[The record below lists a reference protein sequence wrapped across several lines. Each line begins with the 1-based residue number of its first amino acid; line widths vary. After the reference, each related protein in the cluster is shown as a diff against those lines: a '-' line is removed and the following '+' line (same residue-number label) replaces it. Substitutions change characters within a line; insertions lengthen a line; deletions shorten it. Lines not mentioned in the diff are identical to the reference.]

1 MRMKQF
7 TRRAALGLGIAACT
21 SGIALH
27 GANATGVV
35 TVGAQTPGPTQFIEY
50 VDASFSGAPLASVAF
65 SIQPKAGSFTR
76 PITAAV
82 TAGFLAS
89 HGALNGNNVTIP
101 VFGLYAGSTNLVTL
115 IFFFTDGSSTQTV
128 VPISTPGYTDPCGD
142 LNAPKFTQN
151 RASTNDLSFD
161 YFLLKDYC
169 STNSPQIFDTDGNL
183 RWTGTGMNNT
193 LPAVFYNN
201 GIYISDGKTGV
212 ERLELYG
219 GMTKIGD
226 YAASQGVSS
235 TGPHNFDIG
244 RNGIVLDVSTTAEAE
259 STALEIDG
267 TSGQVLNRWDMDK
280 IIAAAMT
287 AGGDD
292 PTQFV
297 APTPADWF
305 HMNATTYNPADN
317 TLIVSS
323 RENFVIAV
331 DYDTPADG
339 VKKIHWI
346 LGDTTK
352 KWFQFASLRKFA
364 LSTPTGTLPPIGQH
378 APSIDSKG
386 NLLLF
391 NDGLGSDYQVPAG
404 ISRTY
409 SEVDSYAI
417 NTAAMT
423 ATGVFTYDR
432 SPSLYA
438 SFCSSA
444 YEGGPGNFLVDY
456 ATANN
461 DTLVDIQGLGAM
473 NKVVFDLQY
482 PEPVAGSCS
491 GGWNAVPFL
500 SQPILYY

>member
-1 MRMKQF
+1 MRPRHP
-7 TRRAALGLGIAACT
+7 TRLALPGLGTIACVF
-21 SGIALH
+21 ALLSQQAAAA
-27 GANATGVV
+27 GTVV
-35 TVGAQTPGPTQFIEY
+35 IDGQAQGSTQFIAN
-50 VDASFSGAPLASVAF
+50 VSATIGGAPLAGVSF

-76 PITAAV
+76 PITAAA
-82 TAGFLAS
+82 TAAFLAA
-89 HGALNGNNVTIP
+89 HGGLNGNNVVIP

-115 IFFFTDGSSTQTV
+115 TFSFTDGSITQSV
-128 VPISTPGYTDPCGD
+128 VPISTPAFTDSFGAIGG
-142 LNAPKFTQN
+142 LKLTQN
-151 RASTNDLSFD
+151 RTSTDDLNFD
-161 YFLLKDYC
+161 YFLLKDYY
-169 STNSPQIFDTDGNL
+169 STNSPQIYDTDGNL
-183 RWTGTGMNNT
+183 RWIGPGMKNT

-219 GMTKIGD
+219 GMTRIGD
-226 YAASQGVSS
+226 YAASQGVTD

-244 RNGIVLDVSTTAEAE
+244 RNGIVLDVNTTTEAE

-267 TSGQVLNRWDMDK
+267 TSGRVLNRWDMDK

-292 PTQFV
+292 PTRFV

-346 LGDTTK
+346 LGDATK
-352 KWFQFASLRKFA
+352 KWYQFASLRKFA
-364 LSTPTGTLPPIGQH
+364 LSASANTLVPIGQH
-378 APSIDSKG
+378 AVSIDSHG

-391 NDGLGSDYQVPAG
+391 NDGLGSDFQVPAG
-404 ISRTY
+404 ISRSF

-417 NTAAMT
+417 DTTAMT
-423 ATGVFTYDR
+423 ATGVFSYNR
-432 SPSLYA
+432 SPSLYS

-444 YEGGPGNFLVDY
+444 YEAAPDNYLVDY
-456 ATANN
+456 ATADN
-461 DTLVDIQGLGAM
+461 DSLVDIQGIGAM
-473 NKVVFDLQY
+473 NKVVFDAQY
-482 PEPVAGSCS
+482 PEPSTCS

-500 SQPILYY
+500 SQPILYD

>member
-1 MRMKQF
+1 MRMKHV
-7 TRRAALGLGIAACT
+7 TRRATLGLGIAACA
-21 SGIALH
+21 SGLALH
-27 GANATGVV
+27 QADATGLV
-35 TVGAQTPGPTQFIEY
+35 TIGAQTPGPTQFIEY
-50 VDASFSGAPLASVAF
+50 VNARFSGAPLASVAF

-76 PITAAV
+76 PITAAA

-89 HGALNGNNVTIP
+89 HGALNGNTVVIP

-115 IFFFTDGSSTQTV
+115 SFFFTDGSSTQSV
-128 VPISTPGYTDPCGD
+128 VPIRTPGYTDPCGD
-142 LNAPKFTQN
+142 LDAPTFTQN
-151 RASTNDLSFD
+151 RASTDDLNFD

-169 STNSPQIFDTDGNL
+169 STNSPQIYDTDGNL
-183 RWTGTGMNNT
+183 RWIGTGMNNT

-212 ERLELYG
+212 KRLELYG
-219 GMTKIGD
+219 GETKIGD
-226 YAASQGVSS
+226 YAASQGVSD

-244 RNGIVLDVSTTAEAE
+244 RNGIVLDVSTTTEAE

-267 TSGQVLNRWDMDK
+267 SSGQVLNRWDMDK
-280 IIAAAMT
+280 IIGAAMT

-352 KWFQFASLRKFA
+352 KWYQFASLRRFA
-364 LSTPTGTLPPIGQH
+364 LQASAGTLPPIGQH
-378 APSIDSKG
+378 ATSIDSHG

-391 NDGLGSDYQVPAG
+391 NDGLGSDFQVPAG

-417 NTAAMT
+417 NTTAMT
-423 ATGVFTYDR
+423 ATGVFRYDR
-432 SPSLYA
+432 SPSLYS

-444 YEGGPGNFLVDY
+444 YEAAPGNFLVDY

-461 DTLVDIQGLGAM
+461 DTLVDIQGIGNL

-482 PEPVAGSCS
+482 PEPSTCS

-500 SQPILYY
+500 SQPVLYY

>member
-1 MRMKQF
+1 MRMKHL
-7 TRRAALGLGIAACT
+7 TLRGVLCLGAVACA
-21 SGIALH
+21 SGLLSQEAD
-27 GANATGVV
+27 ATGTV
-35 TVGAQTPGPTQFIEY
+35 TIGAQTQGPTQFIEY
-50 VDASFSGAPLASVAF
+50 VNATFGGAPLASVEF

-76 PITAAV
+76 PITAAA
-82 TAGFLAS
+82 TAGFLAA
-89 HGALNGNNVTIP
+89 HGALNGSTVVVP

-115 IFFFTDGSSTQTV
+115 TFFFTDGSSTQSV

-142 LNAPKFTQN
+142 LDAPKFTQN
-151 RASTNDLSFD
+151 RASTDDLNFD

-169 STNSPQIFDTDGNL
+169 STNSPQIYDTDGNL
-183 RWTGTGMNNT
+183 RWIGTGMNNT
-193 LPAVFYNN
+193 LPAVFYKN
-201 GIYISDGKTGV
+201 GIYISDGATGV

-219 GMTKIGD
+219 GKTKIGD

-244 RNGIVLDVSTTAEAE
+244 RNGILLDVNTTAYAE

-267 TSGQVLNRWDMDK
+267 SSGQVLNRWDMDK
-280 IIAAAMT
+280 IIANAMT

-352 KWFQFASLRKFA
+352 KWYQFPSLRKFA
-364 LSTPTGTLPPIGQH
+364 LTTPASTLVPIGQH
-378 APSIDSKG
+378 AVSIDSKG

-391 NDGLGSDYQVPAG
+391 NDGLGSDFQVPAG
-404 ISRTY
+404 LSRTY

-417 NTAAMT
+417 NTTAMT

-444 YEGGPGNFLVDY
+444 YEAAPGNFLVDY

-461 DTLVDIQGLGAM
+461 DTLVDIQGIGNL

-482 PEPVAGSCS
+482 PEPSTCS

>member
-1 MRMKQF
+1 MRMKHL
-7 TRRAALGLGIAACT
+7 TLRGALCLAAVACAPGLLSQEAR
-21 SGIALH
+21 
-27 GANATGVV
+27 ATGTV
-35 TVGAQTPGPTQFIEY
+35 TIGAKTPGPTQFIEY
-50 VDASFSGAPLASVAF
+50 VNATIGGAPLASVQF

-76 PITAAV
+76 PITAAA

-89 HGALNGNNVTIP
+89 HGALNGNNVVVP

-115 IFFFTDGSSTQTV
+115 TFFFTDGSSTQAV
-128 VPISTPGYTDPCGD
+128 VPIGTPGYTDPCGD

-151 RASTNDLSFD
+151 RASTDDLNFD

-169 STNSPQIFDTDGNL
+169 STNSPQIYDTDGNL
-183 RWTGTGMNNT
+183 RWVGTGMSNT

-226 YAASQGVSS
+226 YAASQGVTS

-244 RNGIVLDVSTTAEAE
+244 RNGILLDVSTTAEAE

-267 TSGQVLNRWDMDK
+267 TSGAVLNRWDMDK

-287 AGGDD
+287 AGGDN
-292 PTQFV
+292 PSQFV
-297 APTPADWF
+297 AATPADWF

-323 RENFVIAV
+323 RENFVMAV

-352 KWFQFASLRKFA
+352 KWYQFPSLRKFA
-364 LSTPTGTLPPIGQH
+364 LQTPAGTLVPIGQH
-378 APSIDSKG
+378 ATSIDSHG

-391 NDGLGSDYQVPAG
+391 NDGLGSDYQSPAG

-423 ATGVFTYDR
+423 ATEVFSYDR

-461 DTLVDIQGLGAM
+461 DTLVDIQGIGNL

-482 PEPVAGSCS
+482 PEPSTCS

>member
-1 MRMKQF
+1 MRMNNL
-7 TRRAALGLGIAACT
+7 TGRAALCFGAVGCVFGLLSQEAMAAGT
-21 SGIALH
+21 
-27 GANATGVV
+27 VV
-35 TVGAQTPGPTQFIEY
+35 IGAQTQGPTQFIEY
-50 VDASFSGAPLASVAF
+50 VHASVSGAALASVEF

-76 PITAAV
+76 PITAAA
-82 TAGFLAS
+82 TAGFLAA
-89 HGALNGNNVTIP
+89 HGGLSGNNVVVP

-115 IFFFTDGSSTQTV
+115 TFFFTDGSNTQTV
-128 VPISTPGYTDPCGD
+128 VPIRTPGYTDPCGELD
-142 LNAPKFTQN
+142 APKFTQN
-151 RASTNDLSFD
+151 RASTSDLNFD

-169 STNSPQIFDTDGNL
+169 STNSPQIYDTDGNL
-183 RWTGTGMNNT
+183 RWTGTGMNGT

-201 GIYISDGKTGV
+201 GIYISDGNTGV

-219 GMTKIGD
+219 GETKIGD

-244 RNGIVLDVSTTAEAE
+244 RNGILLDVSTTAYAE
-259 STALEIDG
+259 SAVLEIDG
-267 TSGQVLNRWDMDK
+267 TTGQVLNRWDMDK
-280 IIAAAMT
+280 IIGAAMT
-287 AGGDD
+287 AGGDN
-292 PTQFV
+292 PGQFV
-297 APTPADWF
+297 AATPADWF
-305 HMNATTYNPADN
+305 HMNATTYNPSDN

-323 RENFVIAV
+323 REDFVIAV

-346 LGDTTK
+346 LGDTNK
-352 KWFQFASLRKFA
+352 KWYQFPSLRKFA
-364 LSTPTGTLPPIGQH
+364 LQASAGTLVPIGQH
-378 APSIDSKG
+378 AVSIDSHG

-391 NDGLGSDYQVPAG
+391 NDGLGSDFQVPAG

-423 ATGVFTYDR
+423 ATEVFSYDR

-444 YEGGPGNFLVDY
+444 YEAAPGNYLVDY

-461 DTLVDIQGLGAM
+461 DTLVDIQGLGNM
-473 NKVVFDLQY
+473 NKVVFDLQF
-482 PEPVAGSCS
+482 PENSSCS
-491 GGWNAVPFL
+491 SGWNAVPLL